1 MRIDRFLKLSRL
13 IKRRAAACEMVS
25 VGAVRLNGKAVKP
38 STDVAAGDGLELAF
52 PRRLLTVEV
61 LSADEQLLKRGAPV
75 FAITADRRLEDGEKP
90 W

>member
-13 IKRRAAACEMVS
+13 IKRRSAACEMVS

-38 STDVAAGDGLELAF
+38 SAGVSAGDGLELAF

-61 LSADEQLLKRGAPV
+61 LSADERVLKHGGPA
-75 FAITADRRLEDGEKP
+75 FTITADRRLEDGEKP